1 MASQGAPGTPRHYAV
16 SELKNR
22 ILNIAQTSVYH
33 VKFGLPASASSFLGN
48 SARGIT
54 DGVISDIELLC
65 SEASLP
71 GSGLATHDVT
81 NDYHGVAEKMAYRRL
96 YDESI
101 DLTFYVDR
109 DYNVI
114 EFFDGWINY
123 IVGEG
128 TTFSREQYKDPYVH
142 YRMNYPV
149 NYRSTLYIVKFEKDQ
164 NISNSMTYTFVNAFP
179 TNIISMPVSYEQ
191 SQLLKCTVSFSYT
204 RYVRERIFNSI
215 PQTFPDPKSPGVV
228 EQNTNNFNVTDNDLN
243 GRNPVY
249 NDFLNIGNPGLD
261 QFGVRDQ
268 LGRPPLG
275 RPNPTTQEAVVVAT
289 SNIPLGRT
297 AQNSSGIEIREA

>member
-33 VKFGLPASASSFLGN
+33 VKFGLPASASEFLGN

-215 PQTFPDPKSPGVV
+215 PQTLPDPRSPGVV
-228 EQNTNNFNVTDNDLN
+228 ERNANNFEPVKPTEFNVDKLI
-243 GRNPVY
+243 R
-249 NDFLNIGNPGLD
+249 
-261 QFGVRDQ
+261 
-268 LGRPPLG
+268 
-275 RPNPTTQEAVVVAT
+275 
-289 SNIPLGRT
+289 S
-297 AQNSSGIEIREA
+297 SSGSTPEYYNNFGSNRQNATNFSDFTDGSNTGPFGQAVA